1 MEGPLCL
8 GWGGYHSVLLSF
20 QFLPSASPQPTN
32 QPLSIPVDG
41 FAFAK
46 HKRNP
51 MVFQKLTFFSYCG
64 IIHIYEIYH
73 LDHF

>member
-8 GWGGYHSVLLSF
+8 GWEGYHSVLLSF
-20 QFLPSASPQPTN
+20 NSSLLPPRN
-32 QPLSIPVDG
+32 QLLSIPVDG

-46 HKRNP
+46 HKRNH

-64 IIHIYEIYH
+64 IIHVYEIYH

>member
-1 MEGPLCL
+1 MFCSVSIPPFCL
-8 GWGGYHSVLLSF
+8 
-20 QFLPSASPQPTN
+20 PATN

-41 FAFAK
+41 FALAK

-64 IIHIYEIYH
+64 IIHVYEIYH